1 MLVLDDTG
9 VGNLALGVVD
19 HGNALV
25 VLFVVR
31 LGFKA
36 QAAVLQRA
44 QLKDVECSDGA
55 AADRLDGEAGLGGNQ
70 SLFSMPQCTLRPLS
84 ILATI
89 LVYRITV

>member
-31 LGFKA
+31 LGLKA

-44 QLKDVECSDGA
+44 
-55 AADRLDGEAGLGGNQ
+55 
-70 SLFSMPQCTLRPLS
+70 
-84 ILATI
+84 
-89 LVYRITV
+89 